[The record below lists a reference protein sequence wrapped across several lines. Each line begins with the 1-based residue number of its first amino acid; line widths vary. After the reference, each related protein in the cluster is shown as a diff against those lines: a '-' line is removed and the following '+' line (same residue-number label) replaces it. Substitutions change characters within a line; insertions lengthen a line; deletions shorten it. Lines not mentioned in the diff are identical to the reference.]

1 MTCQSRPATCPPT
14 TPKLVWPT
22 TCQPTTPKLVWP
34 TTCPPTSRLMW
45 PTTCPPT
52 SRLMWPT
59 TTTTPEPSASGS
71 GFAPA
76 AEGQVLE
83 STGDSNNDANGS
95 DDTSGFEKYKLPL
108 IIVGSVLSGVL
119 ATLGA
124 VAGIKFSHRNAASK
138 SNYADMQNAESV
150 V

>member
-1 MTCQSRPATCPPT
+1 MGMPTDTEVDMPPADDMPTDEEVDVPPADDMPTDEPTESSSSSSSSSTST
-14 TPKLVWPT
+14 TK
-22 TCQPTTPKLVWP
+22 
-34 TTCPPTSRLMW
+34 
-45 PTTCPPT
+45 
-52 SRLMWPT
+52 
-59 TTTTPEPSASGS
+59 TTTPEPTTLGS
-71 GFAPA
+71 GFSIA

-83 STGDSNNDANGS
+83 STGGSNNEAN
-95 DDTSGFEKYKLPL
+95 SGDNVSSFEKYKLPL

-124 VAGIKFSHRNAASK
+124 VAGIKIPRRNAASK

>member
-1 MTCQSRPATCPPT
+1 MGPT
-14 TPKLVWPT
+14 DEPVDVADDMPT
-22 TCQPTTPKLVWP
+22 DEPTESSSSSSSSSS
-34 TTCPPTSRLMW
+34 TS
-45 PTTCPPT
+45 T
-52 SRLMWPT
+52 T

-83 STGDSNNDANGS
+83 STGGSNNDASGD

-124 VAGIKFSHRNAASK
+124 VAGIKFSRRNAASK
-138 SNYADMQNAESV
+138 SNYA
-150 V
+150 

>member
-1 MTCQSRPATCPPT
+1 MGMPEPAGDMPT
-14 TPKLVWPT
+14 NDAEVGVADDMPT
-22 TCQPTTPKLVWP
+22 DEPTESSSSSSSSSSS
-34 TTCPPTSRLMW
+34 TS
-45 PTTCPPT
+45 T
-52 SRLMWPT
+52 T

-95 DDTSGFEKYKLPL
+95 NDTSGFEKYKLPL

-124 VAGIKFSHRNAASK
+124 VAGIKFS
-138 SNYADMQNAESV
+138 
-150 V
+150 

>member
-1 MTCQSRPATCPPT
+1 MGEVGVADDMPT
-14 TPKLVWPT
+14 DEPVDVADDMPT
-22 TCQPTTPKLVWP
+22 DEPTESSSSSSSSSSS
-34 TTCPPTSRLMW
+34 TS
-45 PTTCPPT
+45 T
-52 SRLMWPT
+52 T

-124 VAGIKFSHRNAASK
+124 VAGIKFSRRNAASK